1 MCRSCSP
8 LGHLVLR
15 IFSSFSAFS
24 FSQWIKW
31 LFEIALTLEPSLTTY
46 FTIVNVCLTN
56 DVFADDEEGEE
67 DEGEGEEDEG
77 E

>member
-1 MCRSCSP
+1 M
-8 LGHLVLR
+8 
-15 IFSSFSAFS
+15 
-24 FSQWIKW
+24 
-31 LFEIALTLEPSLTTY
+31 FEIALTLEPSTNDD
-46 FTIVNVCLTN
+46 FTIVNVHLTN

>member
-1 MCRSCSP
+1 MD
-8 LGHLVLR
+8 
-15 IFSSFSAFS
+15 
-24 FSQWIKW
+24 IKVIVW
-31 LFEIALTLEPSLTTY
+31 NCAHPEPSTNNG
-46 FTIVNVCLTN
+46 FTIVNVFLTN

>member
-1 MCRSCSP
+1 MNKVIIWNCAHP
-8 LGHLVLR
+8 
-15 IFSSFSAFS
+15 
-24 FSQWIKW
+24 
-31 LFEIALTLEPSLTTY
+31 EPSTNND
-46 FTIVNVCLTN
+46 FTIVNVHLTN

>member
-1 MCRSCSP
+1 MNKVIVWNCAHP
-8 LGHLVLR
+8 
-15 IFSSFSAFS
+15 
-24 FSQWIKW
+24 
-31 LFEIALTLEPSLTTY
+31 EPSINNDL
-46 FTIVNVCLTN
+46 TIVNVCLTN

>member
-1 MCRSCSP
+1 M
-8 LGHLVLR
+8 
-15 IFSSFSAFS
+15 
-24 FSQWIKW
+24 
-31 LFEIALTLEPSLTTY
+31 FEIALTLEPSLTTY

>member
-1 MCRSCSP
+1 MTLWLS
-8 LGHLVLR
+8 
-15 IFSSFSAFS
+15 IFSH
-24 FSQWIKW
+24 
-31 LFEIALTLEPSLTTY
+31 
-46 FTIVNVCLTN
+46 NHLTN

>member
-1 MCRSCSP
+1 MCRSFSP
-8 LGHLVLR
+8 LGRLVLR

-31 LFEIALTLEPSLTTY
+31 LFEIALTLEPSTNND
-46 FTIVNVCLTN
+46 FIIVNVHLTN